1 VRTRARGWVK
11 VGVLVAVLPGCGAA
25 PVQPAAVAPA
35 PEPVVAA
42 VGERPAEAADA
53 PSSVSKSIVVQA
65 PPPPPPPSAP
75 MGGAPAPAVVAV
87 PATPPV
93 RGGGS
98 AAQRELALALQ
109 QLQASAGDC
118 ATACRALG
126 SMERATAHLC
136 ALATSASESQ
146 DTCQDARS
154 KVLSGRD
161 RVEASCGECPGG
173 PSLDRNAPIPSTR

>member
-1 VRTRARGWVK
+1 MKARRWVVAGGL
-11 VGVLVAVLPGCGAA
+11 VGVLPGCGAA
-25 PVQPAAVAPA
+25 SVPPAAA
-35 PEPVVAA
+35 PEPVVAT
-42 VGERPAEAADA
+42 VEERPAEVSVA
-53 PSSVSKSIVVQA
+53 PSSASKSLDVQT

-75 MGGAPAPAVVAV
+75 MGAAPAPAVAAV
-87 PATPPV
+87 PATPPA

-98 AAQRELALALQ
+98 SAQRELALALQ

-118 ATACRALG
+118 TTACRALG

-161 RVEASCGECPGG
+161 RVKASCGECPGG